1 MQQKYGELLLQKSS
15 LIQEFVNISYM
26 KDDLLPPRQPED
38 GGHSTFSGKERLVLG
53 TIEDLESPD

>member
-26 KDDLLPPRQPED
+26 KDDLLPPRQPEG
-38 GGHSTFSGKERLVLG
+38 GGHSTLSGKERLVLG